1 MAVFLFSSFN
11 SGYDTPVLLPSGTIA
26 AFGPF
31 LFFYYLAYYYLLE
44 NISTQELWAHGY
56 CIGWFRFAQG

>member
-44 NISTQELWAHGY
+44 NISTQEL
-56 CIGWFRFAQG
+56 